1 MASKLF
7 PRPNGG
13 AEPIAQ
19 GVTDKY
25 PDGSAPYS
33 PGYDFSGSLDGAS
46 TADARK
52 GYVGRTKLKGT
63 GSDGMKTA

>member
-1 MASKLF
+1 MASRVF

-13 AEPIAQ
+13 HEPIAQ
-19 GVTDKY
+19 GPSDKY
-25 PDGSAPYS
+25 PDSNAPYS
-33 PGYDFSGSLDGAS
+33 PGYDYSGSLDGAS
-46 TADARK
+46 SADARK